1 MGAPRIAKD
10 AVWGAAPTS
19 PQQVVKPGDVIYV
32 EPATGQAGRYGL
44 RQVPEVNGAIVA
56 MDPHTGRVL
65 ALSGGFSYA
74 SSQFDRAMQAK
85 RQPGSSF
92 KPFVYAA
99 ALDNG
104 YTPVSK
110 VLDAPFEMDMGP
122 GLGIWRPENFEKG
135 NFLGDTTL
143 RRGIELSRNVMTV
156 RLAHDHRH
164 GQDRALSDPLRRL

>member
-1 MGAPRIAKD
+1 MSSRWRADG
-10 AVWGAAPTS
+10 G
-19 PQQVVKPGDVIYV
+19 KPGD
-32 EPATGQAGRYGL
+32 YGL
-44 RQVPEVNGAIVA
+44 RQIPEVNGAIVA

-74 SSQFDRAMQAK
+74 SSQFDRAMQAQ

-122 GLGIWRPENFEKG
+122 GQGIWRPENFEKG
-135 NFLGDTTL
+135 KFLGDTTL
-143 RRGIELSRNVMTV
+143 RRGVELSRNVMTV
-156 RLAHDHRH
+156 RLANDL
-164 GQDRALSDPLRRL
+164 GMDKVVPYPDPLRRL

>member
-1 MGAPRIAKD
+1 M
-10 AVWGAAPTS
+10 GAAPTK
-19 PQQVVKPGDVIYV
+19 PQEVVKPGDVIYV
-32 EPATGQAGRYGL
+32 EPMPAPARRDYGL

-74 SSQFDRAMQAK
+74 SSQFDRAMQAM

-110 VLDAPFEMDMGP
+110 VLDAPFEMDRARARASG
-122 GLGIWRPENFEKG
+122 GRRISSRANFWATPPCAAAS
-135 NFLGDTTL
+135 NC
-143 RRGIELSRNVMTV
+143 
-156 RLAHDHRH
+156 
-164 GQDRALSDPLRRL
+164 RAT

>member
-1 MGAPRIAKD
+1 M
-10 AVWGAAPTS
+10 
-19 PQQVVKPGDVIYV
+19 
-32 EPATGQAGRYGL
+32 
-44 RQVPEVNGAIVA
+44 NGAIVA

-74 SSQFDRAMQAK
+74 SSQFDRAMQAM

-104 YTPVSK
+104 FTPVSK
-110 VLDAPFEMDMGP
+110 IDDTPVSLLSGP
-122 GLGIWRPENFEKG
+122 GPAACGRRKTSTGKFFGPI
-135 NFLGDTTL
+135 TL

-156 RLAHDHRH
+156 RLASEIGMDKITPYP
-164 GQDRALSDPLRRL
+164 DALRRLRQAAALSFERAGRVGNDADADDDGLFRIRQRRQEDHRRR